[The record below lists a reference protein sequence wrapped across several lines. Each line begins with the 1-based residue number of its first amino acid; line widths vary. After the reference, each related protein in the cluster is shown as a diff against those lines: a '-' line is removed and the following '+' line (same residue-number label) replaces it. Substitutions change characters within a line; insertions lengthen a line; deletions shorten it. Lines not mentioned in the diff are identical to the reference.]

1 MKNKIFKITVLVG
14 IIGNI
19 SVGLSFIATG
29 NIPMA
34 LAHLSS
40 GIIFMPIY
48 WDLKQD
54 NNDTTGI

>member
-19 SVGLSFIATG
+19 SVGLSFLVTG
-29 NIPMA
+29 NIPMGM
-34 LAHLSS
+34 AHLSS

-48 WDLKQD
+48 LDLKQD

>member
-1 MKNKIFKITVLVG
+1 MKNKIFKAVVFIG

-19 SVGLSFIATG
+19 SVGLSFLVTG
-29 NIPMA
+29 NIPMGM
-34 LAHLSS
+34 AHLSS

-54 NNDTTGI
+54 SNEQ

>member
-19 SVGLSFIATG
+19 SVGLSFLVTG
-29 NIPMA
+29 NIPMGM
-34 LAHLSS
+34 AHLSS

-54 NNDTTGI
+54 NDDSTGI

>member
-1 MKNKIFKITVLVG
+1 MKSKIFKAVVLIG

-19 SVGLSFIATG
+19 SVGLSFLVTG
-29 NIPMA
+29 NIPMGM
-34 LAHLSS
+34 AHLSS

-54 NNDTTGI
+54 NNEQ

>member
-54 NNDTTGI
+54 NNDATGI